1 MTYPFFLYDKKALAV
16 KLVFGKLS
24 QDLSYFLREMCYSI
38 SASLK
43 YLECGFKCE
52 IRHGVNE
59 MKSESVIIHKG
70 GKEDKYKIYVED
82 YVISYLKYETGTLEL
97 SEIFFYGYCERNAK
111 EYVIYGA
118 GRDKQ
123 LVVFNKYDLLER
135 ITCRLTQ
142 GGPVFMVRENGDLY
156 EVKGYDVFYHN
167 NEEMQSYLI
176 DRKQQC
182 PEADKTDDHVPKYI
196 SANVKMKDS
205 AEAPRKHMHNAVSMQ
220 LGVIFVILIAI
231 VINSTNSYDKMER
244 LNQSAQEVFFAIE
257 NQEAEEVTAADGVQ
271 GEITVE
277 RDISWENTEK
287 EIQEAILQSVADE
300 NKAERIEN
308 KPQQDEEENEP
319 EGILKATED
328 EAEDGIVENEVR
340 QDDTESEE
348 DTLQDAEAL
357 SRSITRYYEIERG
370 DTLYTISEKIYG
382 DTSKV
387 QEICE
392 LNQIS
397 DPDNIR
403 YGQKII
409 LP

>member
-1 MTYPFFLYDKKALAV
+1 
-16 KLVFGKLS
+16 
-24 QDLSYFLREMCYSI
+24 
-38 SASLK
+38 
-43 YLECGFKCE
+43 
-52 IRHGVNE
+52 

-70 GKEDKYKIYVED
+70 GKEDKYRICVED

-97 SEIFFYGYCERNAK
+97 SEIFFYGYCEGNAK

-123 LVVFNKYDLLER
+123 LTVFDKYDLLEK

-142 GGPVFMVRENGDLY
+142 GGPVFMVRENDELY
-156 EVKGYDVFYHN
+156 EVKGYDIFYHN

-182 PEADKTDDHVPKYI
+182 REGTKTDDYVPKYI
-196 SANVKMKDS
+196 SANMKMKDS
-205 AEAPRKHMHNAVSMQ
+205 SEVPRKRMHNAVSMQ

-257 NQEAEEVTAADGVQ
+257 NQEAKEVTTSDAVQ
-271 GEITVE
+271 GEIAVE
-277 RDISWENTEK
+277 RDMSWKNTEK
-287 EIQEAILQSVADE
+287 EIQEDILQSVADE
-300 NKAERIEN
+300 NKAEMMEN
-308 KPQQDEEENEP
+308 EVQQDEA
-319 EGILKATED
+319 EGILKSVED
-328 EAEDGIVENEVR
+328 EAEDEAGSEAEGILKSAADETVEKEVL
-340 QDDTESEE
+340 QDDIESEE
-348 DTLQDAEAL
+348 DTLQDTEAL

-382 DTSKV
+382 DISKV